1 MVSGACIGHGAV
13 PVVFGAREVVDLT
26 RLAAGAGE
34 SADSGF
40 DALVGDQFFSGPAP
54 MIMDGRFGLLEAQ
67 MYDPVTTHLC
77 L

>member
-1 MVSGACIGHGAV
+1 LVSGACVGHGAV
-13 PVVFGAREVVDLT
+13 PVVFGAREVVDLI

-54 MIMDGRFGLLEAQ
+54 MIMDGRFGLSGAQ